1 MRRAFSIDPN
11 QALAEADELDLVRL
25 GASLGYESAWTPAGP
40 DEKAFDRCLRW
51 HRASGLPTGI
61 AVVPASGRPA
71 AFYAEHARRTWE
83 ETGWRFQFGVGSG
96 SMAKAA
102 AGMRS
107 YLEELRRLLPAGQPI
122 YLAALGPLMLRL
134 GGELADGVSLNWC
147 SPDQVAGSRRIV
159 EEAAAEARRPVPEI
173 VEYVRTAVDPDPELA
188 RQTLAEAMKPYAL
201 GSPAYRAHFGRM
213 GFEAELRR
221 MEEGAPASAELL
233 AAAGAAG
240 APGEVRSQFERAAAG
255 LDVAIVRVLVTRRGD
270 AASAR
275 RVLEECAP
283 RP

>member
-11 QALAEADELDLVRL
+11 QALAEADELDLVSL
-25 GASLGYESAWTPAGP
+25 GAALGYESAWTPAGP
-40 DEKAFDRCLRW
+40 DEKAFDRCRRW

-83 ETGWRFQFGVGSG
+83 GTGGRFYFGVGSG
-96 SMAKAA
+96 SMPRAA
-102 AGMRS
+102 EGMRA
-107 YLEELRRLLPAGQPI
+107 YLEELRRLLPPEQPI

-134 GGELADGVSLNWC
+134 GGELAAGVSLNWC

-159 EEAAAEARRPVPEI
+159 EEAAAKAHRPVPEI
-173 VEYVRTAVDPDPELA
+173 VEYVRTSVDPDPELA
-188 RQTLAEAMKPYAL
+188 RRTLAEAMRPYAL
-201 GSPAYRAHFGRM
+201 GSPAYRAHFARM
-213 GFEAELRR
+213 GFEAELRQ
-221 MEEGAPASAELL
+221 MEQEGAPPGAELL

-240 APGEVRSQFERAAAG
+240 APGEVRGRFERLGVG

-283 RP
+283 